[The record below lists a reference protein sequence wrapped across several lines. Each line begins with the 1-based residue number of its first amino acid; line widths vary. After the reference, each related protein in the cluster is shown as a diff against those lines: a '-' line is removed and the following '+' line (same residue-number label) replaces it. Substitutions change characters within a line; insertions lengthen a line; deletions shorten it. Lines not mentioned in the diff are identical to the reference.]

1 MLWNTLLL
9 ALREIRRNV
18 MRSSLTILG
27 VVVGVA
33 AVIIMVTLGG
43 GYSAR
48 ITTDIASLGENLLIV
63 TPGTAQRALGG
74 LMSSAASFNVNDAR
88 ALDQEISN
96 VMAVAASATKSMLVV
111 YGSKNQ
117 STTVTGT
124 DSGFFKVKNWPID
137 QGSPFSE
144 AELGA
149 GKPACI
155 LGSTVREALF
165 GPQNPLGASIR
176 LEKLSCQVIGV
187 LESKGVSITGMD
199 QDDLV
204 VMPLRAFQRRIAG
217 NRDVSAIYVAAAS
230 GEVTAEVKR
239 NIEFLMRERRHL
251 KQDAKNDFEVHDLT
265 EIASKAASTNQMLTA
280 LLGTIATVSLVVGGI
295 GIMNIMLVSVTER
308 TREIGIRLAIGA
320 REKELLMQ
328 FLVEAIVLASFGG
341 IAGILLGL
349 VGSATAAHFLGI
361 FFIPN
366 LAIVV
371 IAFIFSG
378 AVGVMFGYFPAHKAA
393 RLNPIDALR
402 HE

>member
-27 VVVGVA
+27 VVIGVA

-43 GYSAR
+43 GASAQ
-48 ITTDIASLGENLLIV
+48 ITTEIASLGENLLIV
-63 TPGTAQRALGG
+63 TPGTAQKALGVT
-74 LMSSAASFNVNDAR
+74 SSTAPFNLNDAK

-96 VMAVAASATKSMLVV
+96 VMAVSASATKSMRVV
-111 YGSKNQ
+111 YGGKNR

-124 DSGFFKVKNWPID
+124 DSAFFKVKNWPID
-137 QGSPFSE
+137 QGRPFSE
-144 AELGA
+144 AELLA
-149 GKPACI
+149 GKPVCI
-155 LGSTVREALF
+155 LGTIVRDALF
-165 GPQNPLGASIR
+165 GPQDPLGASIR
-176 LEKLSCQVIGV
+176 LGTLSCEVIGV
-187 LESKGVSITGMD
+187 LRSKGGWITGMD

-204 VMPLRAFQRRIAG
+204 VMPLHAFQRRIAG
-217 NRDVSAIYVAAAS
+217 NRDVSTIYAAVAS
-230 GEVTAEVKR
+230 GKATAEVKR
-239 NIEFLMRERRHL
+239 NIELVMRERRHL
-251 KQDAKNDFEVHDLT
+251 MQNAENDFEVIDLT
-265 EIASKAASTNQMLTA
+265 EIASKAASTHQVLTA
-280 LLGTIATVSLVVGGI
+280 LLGAIATVSLVVGGI

-320 REKELLMQ
+320 REKEVLMQ

-341 IAGILLGL
+341 IAGMLLGL

-361 FFIPN
+361 PFIPN
-366 LAIVV
+366 LAMVI
-371 IAFIFSG
+371 IAFLFSG
-378 AVGVMFGYFPAHKAA
+378 AVGVIFGYFPARKAA